1 MAKAS
6 PLLANFNAGELAPEL
21 EGRVDLGKYAN
32 GAKLLQNFMPLVQ
45 GPARRRAG
53 SRYVAGLK
61 SSASRAWLFEF
72 EFSTTQAFMLE
83 FGDRYVRFY
92 TLHGQLQV
100 SGVAAY
106 NGATAYVVGDLAS
119 NAGINY
125 YCIAPTTGNAPPNAT
140 YWYAL
145 AGVVYE
151 IPTPYLLADLT
162 SSEGS
167 FALKIEQSGDVLYI
181 AHPAYPPYTLTRYG
195 TTNWQLAIYQPSDG
209 PFLEANT
216 SATTIYASASTG
228 SVTLTASAAV
238 FAASDVG
245 RLVRLDVRSFNVKPW
260 ETNIAWALNDLCRFN
275 GKTYKALNAATSGT
289 APPVHQ
295 VGSAFDGKTGVQW
308 AYQDSGYGIARITA
322 YTSSTAVTA
331 SVITD
336 DASGL
341 QQFPSDVVGS
351 GNATTRWRLGA
362 WSGTSEYPRAVKFWR
377 DRLWWAGKLRLWA
390 SVPGLYTSMS
400 SDFFGQVTTD
410 SAIYAQMSASQ
421 VNNIAWLIAG
431 ERLFIGTAG
440 GEFAAGEITTVDP
453 VGPANFKIERQS
465 KKRVRG
471 IQPEIVGTSIL
482 YVQRS
487 ARKVFAMDYDIA
499 IDRFRSSDQ
508 TLMAYHM
515 TKSGIVDM
523 AYQSEPYSIL
533 WCVLADGSLVALT
546 YDAEQDVRA
555 WHRHPIG
562 GNGVV
567 EAVATMP
574 APDSGRD
581 EVWIIVKRTING
593 TIARFVEYLEKP
605 WEQGDAQSDVFYV
618 DAGATYSGPAATTI
632 SGLDYLEGQTV
643 QVVVNGAAH
652 PDRIVVGGQISLQV
666 AGTKVQVGLQ
676 SSAQWISMR
685 LESGAFNGTSQ
696 GKLKRTSR
704 AAMRF
709 IDTIGGFYGMENGPL
724 DEFEFRDPA
733 TPMDGPPAIFSGD
746 KIVSFPGDWESD
758 SRLTY
763 RQDQPFPVTLAGVY
777 PITTTNEP

>member
-1 MAKAS
+1 VKPHS
-6 PLLANFNAGELAPEL
+6 
-21 EGRVDLGKYAN
+21 D
-32 GAKLLQNFMPLVQ
+32 MP
-45 GPARRRAG
+45 
-53 SRYVAGLK
+53 
-61 SSASRAWLFEF
+61 
-72 EFSTTQAFMLE
+72 
-83 FGDRYVRFY
+83 
-92 TLHGQLQV
+92 
-100 SGVAAY
+100 
-106 NGATAYVVGDLAS
+106 
-119 NAGINY
+119 
-125 YCIAPTTGNAPPNAT
+125 
-140 YWYAL
+140 
-145 AGVVYE
+145 
-151 IPTPYLLADLT
+151 
-162 SSEGS
+162 
-167 FALKIEQSGDVLYI
+167 
-181 AHPAYPPYTLTRYG
+181 
-195 TTNWQLAIYQPSDG
+195 
-209 PFLEANT
+209 
-216 SATTIYASASTG
+216 AST
-228 SVTLTASAAV
+228 A
-238 FAASDVG
+238 
-245 RLVRLDVRSFNVKPW
+245 
-260 ETNIAWALNDLCRFN
+260 
-275 GKTYKALNAATSGT
+275 
-289 APPVHQ
+289 
-295 VGSAFDGKTGVQW
+295 
-308 AYQDSGYGIARITA
+308 
-322 YTSSTAVTA
+322 SSTARLDGAPTA
-331 SVITD
+331 
-336 DASGL
+336 
-341 QQFPSDVVGS
+341 
-351 GNATTRWRLGA
+351 
-362 WSGTSEYPRAVKFWR
+362 
-377 DRLWWAGKLRLWA
+377 
-390 SVPGLYTSMS
+390 
-400 SDFFGQVTTD
+400 
-410 SAIYAQMSASQ
+410 
-421 VNNIAWLIAG
+421 
-431 ERLFIGTAG
+431 
-440 GEFAAGEITTVDP
+440 
-453 VGPANFKIERQS
+453 
-465 KKRVRG
+465 
-471 IQPEIVGTSIL
+471 
-482 YVQRS
+482 
-487 ARKVFAMDYDIA
+487 
-499 IDRFRSSDQ
+499 
-508 TLMAYHM
+508 

>member
-1 MAKAS
+1 MGKTS
-6 PLLANFNAGELAPEL
+6 PLLANFNAGELSPQL
-21 EGRVDLGKYAN
+21 EGRVDLAKYAN
-32 GAKLLQNFMPLVQ
+32 GSKLLQNLIPLVQ
-45 GPARRRAG
+45 GPAQRRG
-53 SRYVAGLK
+53 GTRYTRSVKNPAN
-61 SSASRAWLFEF
+61 RVWFFEF
-72 EFSTTQAFMLE
+72 EFSITQAFLLE

-106 NGATAYVVGDLAS
+106 DAGTAYNIGDLAS
-119 NAGINY
+119 SAGVNY
-125 YCIAPTTGNAPPNAT
+125 YCIAATTGNAPPNAT
-140 YWYAL
+140 YWYPL
-145 AGVVYE
+145 TGTIYE

-162 SSEGS
+162 NAEGS

-181 AHPAYPPYTLTRYG
+181 ASATYPPYTLTRYG
-195 TTNWQLAIYQPSDG
+195 TPNWQLAIYQPNDG

-216 SATTIYASASTG
+216 TATTIYASASTG
-228 SVTLTASAAV
+228 SVTLTASAAA
-238 FAASDVG
+238 FAATDVG

-260 ETNIAWALNDLCRFN
+260 ETNVAWALNDLCRFN

-295 VGSAFDGKTGVQW
+295 VGAAFDGKTGVQW

-322 YTSSTAVTA
+322 YTSPTVVTA
-331 SVITD
+331 SVVTD

-351 GNATTRWRLGA
+351 GNATKRWRLGA
-362 WSGTSEYPRAVKFWR
+362 WSATTEYPRAVKFWR

-390 SVPGLYTSMS
+390 SVPGLYTSMTA
-400 SDFFGQVTTD
+400 DFFGQVTTD

-421 VNNIAWLIAG
+421 VNNISWLIAG
-431 ERLFIGTAG
+431 EKLFIGTAG

-465 KKRVRG
+465 KKRVRS
-471 IQPEIVGTSIL
+471 IQPEVVGTSIL

-487 ARKVFAMDYDIA
+487 GRKVFAMDYDIA

-562 GNGVV
+562 GNGFV

-581 EVWIIVKRTING
+581 EVWIAVKRTING
-593 TIARFVEYLEKP
+593 ATARFVEYLEKP
-605 WEQGDAQSDVFYV
+605 WERGDAQADAFYV
-618 DAGATYSGPAATTI
+618 DAGATYAGPAATTI

-652 PDRIVVGGQISLQV
+652 PDRTVIGGKVNLQV
-666 AGTKVQVGLQ
+666 AGTKVHVGLQ
-676 SSAQWISMR
+676 SIAQWISMR
-685 LESGAFNGTSQ
+685 LEPGSVNGTSQ
-696 GKLKRTSR
+696 GKIKRTSR
-704 AAMRF
+704 ATLRF

-724 DEFEFRDPA
+724 DEFEFRDPSS
-733 TPMDGPPAIFSGD
+733 PMDGPPAIFSGD
-746 KIVSFPGDWESD
+746 KIVSFPGDWETD

-763 RQDQPFPVTLAGVY
+763 RQEQPFPVTLSGVY
-777 PITTTNEP
+777 PITATNEP